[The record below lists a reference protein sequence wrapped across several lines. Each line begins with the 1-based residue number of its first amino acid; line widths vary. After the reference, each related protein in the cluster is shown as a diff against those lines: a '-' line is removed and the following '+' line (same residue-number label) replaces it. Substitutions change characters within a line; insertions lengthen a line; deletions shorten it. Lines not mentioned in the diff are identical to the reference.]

1 MSKDLREKS
10 FDLASEHMREI
21 IKRWVDDGLDFE
33 SCMAGAFTAL
43 HAINIEIAPCRHAML
58 HMVCSTILTALESN
72 EEEHLCED

>member
-33 SCMAGAFTAL
+33 SCMAGAFTL
-43 HAINIEIAPCRHAML
+43 YTPL
-58 HMVCSTILTALESN
+58 ILK
-72 EEEHLCED
+72 